1 MVLDHSAMSTLGAG
15 SREAARVTH
24 LTWFLIIVAAV
35 VYVIVIAAMMVAI
48 VRRRDAGS
56 DAVDLAPKSVRPVII
71 GGAVIPGA
79 ILLVLF
85 IAGLGAMRAYPTPP
99 GATPVRFTVIG
110 HQWWWEATYGDSTSG
125 KSFHTANEI
134 HVPVGRQVEIVLTSA
149 DVIHS
154 FWVPR
159 LQGKI
164 DVIPGDTNAIRFT
177 ATKPGTFR
185 GQCAEYC
192 GIQHANMA
200 FAVVAEDPVAFQRW
214 LDAQRQPA
222 ASPADSVVRF
232 GEQLVVTGPCA
243 SCHTIGGTPAA
254 GRTGPDLTHVASR
267 AMLAAGTLD
276 NNRATMEA
284 WITNAQSLKPGALMP
299 NLPQFTGRELLAMT
313 AYLESLR

>member
-1 MVLDHSAMSTLGAG
+1 MLLDQPAMSTLGAG

-24 LTWFLIIVAAV
+24 LTWFLIVVAAV
-35 VYVIVIAAMMVAI
+35 VYVIVIAAMLFAI

-56 DAVDLAPKSVRPVII
+56 VTVDLAPKSVRPVIL
-71 GGAVIPGA
+71 GGAVIPGV

-85 IAGLGAMRAYPTPP
+85 IAGLGAMRAYPTPV

-125 KSFHTANEI
+125 ESLRTANEI
-134 HVPVGRQVEIVLTSA
+134 HIPVGRQVEIRLTSA

-164 DVIPGDTNAIRFT
+164 DVIPGDTTAIRFT
-177 ATKPGTFR
+177 ATMPGTFR

-192 GIQHANMA
+192 GMQHANMA
-200 FAVVAEDPVAFQRW
+200 FAIVAEEPAAFRRW
-214 LDAQRQPA
+214 VDGQRQPA
-222 ASPADSVVRF
+222 ASPADAEARL

-243 SCHTIGGTPAA
+243 SCHTIGGTQAA
-254 GRTGPDLTHVASR
+254 GRAGPDLTHVASR
-267 AMLAAGTLD
+267 GMLAAGTLD
-276 NNRATMEA
+276 NNPATMEA
-284 WITNAQSLKPGALMP
+284 WITDAQSLKPGALMP
-299 NLPQFTGRELLAMT
+299 NLRQFTGRELLAMT
-313 AYLESLR
+313 KYLESLR